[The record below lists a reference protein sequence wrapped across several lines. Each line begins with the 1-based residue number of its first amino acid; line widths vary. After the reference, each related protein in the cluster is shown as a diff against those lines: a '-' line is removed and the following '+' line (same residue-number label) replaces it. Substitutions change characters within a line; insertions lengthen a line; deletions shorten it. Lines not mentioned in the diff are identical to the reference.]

1 MTNAW
6 ESIVYFY
13 QQKLDNT
20 LQDQSSSILD
30 DFHFYIIFKNEK
42 EDDKYLD
49 NIGSKENF
57 SWISACQCKIND
69 LMIKFAQ
76 AAIVPFDG
84 PFLITQQ
91 VLQENMQY
99 T

>member
-1 MTNAW
+1 
-6 ESIVYFY
+6 
-13 QQKLDNT
+13 
-20 LQDQSSSILD
+20 
-30 DFHFYIIFKNEK
+30 
-42 EDDKYLD
+42 
-49 NIGSKENF
+49 
-57 SWISACQCKIND
+57 
-69 LMIKFAQ
+69 MIKFAQ

>member
-30 DFHFYIIFKNEK
+30 DFHFYIIFKNGK

-49 NIGSKENF
+49 QWSSLLKQQLYLLMDLF
-57 SWISACQCKIND
+57 S
-69 LMIKFAQ
+69 
-76 AAIVPFDG
+76 
-84 PFLITQQ
+84 
-91 VLQENMQY
+91 
-99 T
+99 